1 MFLYDIKSYQ
11 QISTLPKH
19 IPSDINLK
27 IMFPGS
33 HTNNLQISNI
43 PRRII
48 SILTESKTK
57 DQKLEIPHHNAE

>member
-57 DQKLEIPHHNAE
+57 DVH